1 MGSNPAGTTKILIV
15 GREDDGSGL
24 LIHRSESS
32 NIGSNPIL
40 SAKYKGQKLVW
51 YSGGLLNRGEW
62 DRYPPGPQKKYGK
75 YQPIL
80 IRWRTV
86 VGMLKTWVRVPPCR
100 QKSLV
105 SIEGDAPDL

>member
-1 MGSNPAGTTKILIV
+1 MAV

-62 DRYPPGPQKKYGK
+62 DRYPPGPQKIIFPGSSEAEH
-75 YQPIL
+75 L
-80 IRWRTV
+80 TV
-86 VGMLKTWVRVPPCR
+86 NQGVEI
-100 QKSLV
+100 S
-105 SIEGDAPDL
+105 